1 MKDAGSDRC
10 KDPLD
15 SFQVATAHPRDLVA
29 PNFRVYELTRSDLAI
44 RQGIDNGFETDA
56 QLRAAVHLAREV
68 LQPLRDAFG
77 SFTPN
82 SVFRGQRL
90 ERALKRKPSS
100 WISTSQHARGEACD
114 VEIAGTPTLELAQWA
129 TDKLKVFDQVIC
141 ECYDPRQGANS
152 GWVHI
157 SLKPPGVGTNRKA
170 KLSYVRDPA
179 SGLLVYV
186 NGLSASV
193 A

>member
-90 ERALKRKPSS
+90 ARGLERKPSGWISPCAAAAMSTPSPLPRSPWPRGRASPAIRRPVKKRSPTSTAS
-100 WISTSQHARGEACD
+100 WITTGPPAGSPPRWTWPRARAR
-114 VEIAGTPTLELAQWA
+114 AWA
-129 TDKLKVFDQVIC
+129 RI
-141 ECYDPRQGANS
+141 
-152 GWVHI
+152 
-157 SLKPPGVGTNRKA
+157 
-170 KLSYVRDPA
+170 
-179 SGLLVYV
+179 
-186 NGLSASV
+186 
-193 A
+193 